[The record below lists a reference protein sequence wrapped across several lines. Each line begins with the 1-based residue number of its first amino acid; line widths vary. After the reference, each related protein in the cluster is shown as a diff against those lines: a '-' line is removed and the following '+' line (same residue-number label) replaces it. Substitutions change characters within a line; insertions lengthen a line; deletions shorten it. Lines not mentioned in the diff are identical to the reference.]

1 VKFIQPV
8 FSPCPGGQKDYKFI
22 FQMLGNWII
31 RNNTDGTSKRI
42 HSLNTDVFNSTLV
55 QVSEDECYLIG
66 GSTDIKNEI
75 KSKDVFFFNNM
86 KDMNE
91 KIEKKCDITTAKSN
105 PGVCLSHDKKRI
117 YLIGGEFD

>member
-1 VKFIQPV
+1 
-8 FSPCPGGQKDYKFI
+8 
-22 FQMLGNWII
+22 M
-31 RNNTDGTSKRI
+31 
-42 HSLNTDVFNSTLV
+42 FNSTLV

-91 KIEKKCDITTAKSN
+91 KIEKKCDITTGKSN